1 MEKKKIL
8 IVNGSI
14 RKGSLNKQLSE
25 LAGEFLGER
34 AESIVLDYSDVPFM
48 NPDIEFPVPEAVQ
61 RVRDAVAAADGVW
74 IFFPEYNYS
83 YPGIL
88 KNLLDWISRPIA
100 KGAPRT
106 TAISS
111 GKPVTYSSVT
121 GSSGGTK
128 AFEKMYDLLKKI
140 HMEIMS
146 DHVIGISDPQV
157 VDGRMQLSQEVK
169 DALRAQADA
178 FLRFIDAAGER

>member
-1 MEKKKIL
+1 MKKKIL
-8 IVNGSI
+8 MINGSL
-14 RKGSLNKQLSE
+14 RKQSLNRQMAE
-25 LAGEFLGER
+25 LTASFLEEK
-34 AESIVLDYSDVPFM
+34 AEVSMLDYSRVPMM

-61 RVRDAVAAADGVW
+61 EVRDAIAQADGVW

-88 KNLLDWISRPIA
+88 KNLLDWISRPTE

-111 GKPVTYSSVT
+111 SKPVTYSSVA
-121 GSSGGTK
+121 GSSGGAK
-128 AFEKMYDLLKKI
+128 AFEKMYDLLKKN

-146 DHVIGISDPQV
+146 EPVIGISEPEVVEGKLMLPQETKE
-157 VDGRMQLSQEVK
+157 QLK
-169 DALRAQADA
+169 AQAEA
-178 FLRFIDAAGER
+178 FLRFIEK

>member
-1 MEKKKIL
+1 MKKKIL
-8 IVNGSI
+8 MINGSL
-14 RKGSLNKQLSE
+14 RKQSLNRQMAE
-25 LAGEFLGER
+25 LTASFLEEK
-34 AESIVLDYSDVPFM
+34 AEVSMLDYSRVPMM

-61 RVRDAVAAADGVW
+61 ADGVW

-88 KNLLDWISRPIA
+88 KNLLDWISRPTE

-106 TAISS
+106 TAIYSS
-111 GKPVTYSSVT
+111 KPVTYSSVA
-121 GSSGGTK
+121 GSSGGAK

-146 DHVIGISDPQV
+146 EPVIGISEPEVVEGKLMLPQETKE
-157 VDGRMQLSQEVK
+157 QLK
-169 DALRAQADA
+169 AQAEA
-178 FLRFIDAAGER
+178 FLRFIEK